1 MLTDWGVKQLYE
13 HLTALPKILSVGYFL
28 SPKQVII
35 KTVPLTSMVMIWRP
49 EIITQEATVLNCK

>member
-1 MLTDWGVKQLYE
+1 MLTYWGIKQLYE
-13 HLTALPKILSVGYFL
+13 HLTALPKIGPVGYFL